1 MRAGAKMAQEE
12 ELGYGDRAGEFLRIS
27 RGRYHAGL
35 YVAVGFIVVVAGLW
49 APLNYGAVAVVESK
63 FPSLVAD
70 HYERTQ
76 HLEEIATVAAVS
88 SFLLALL
95 IFKDRWRCIEA
106 TASNWC
112 SGVMNL
118 SILYVPIVVASYALW
133 RGAMKLGRR

>member
-1 MRAGAKMAQEE
+1 MSQEE
-12 ELGYGDRAGEFLRIS
+12 ELGYGDRAGEYLRIM
-27 RGRYHAGL
+27 RGKYHAGP
-35 YVAVGFIVVVAGLW
+35 YVAVGFILVVAALW
-49 APLNYGAVAVVESK
+49 APLNYGTVAVVESK

-76 HLEEIATVAAVS
+76 HLEEIATCAAVA

-106 TASNWC
+106 TASNSC
-112 SGVMNL
+112 SGVMNV
-118 SILYVPIVVASYALW
+118 SIFYVPIIVAGYALW